1 MVVDDSQQFVRQ
13 FPTFVIFLG
22 PVVTVLYLLAAAG
35 GKQQTLP
42 CVDSSLMLMD
52 LPTPPQAV
60 LIWGVSRHCPYSG
73 HADELRSV
81 WSEATIC
88 VAIGVIVLGTL
99 FLLKNHYRLARD
111 ILDTANKAAKAHWS
125 VFWTV
130 LIGQTTVGHRKG
142 RKTDRFSR
150 FNYPVCECYLECFYL
165 YSCFPPGL
173 SLGIKVRL
181 DTFFSSDEHMLTRP
195 GRL

>member
-1 MVVDDSQQFVRQ
+1 MV
-13 FPTFVIFLG
+13 
-22 PVVTVLYLLAAAG
+22 
-35 GKQQTLP
+35 
-42 CVDSSLMLMD
+42 
-52 LPTPPQAV
+52 
-60 LIWGVSRHCPYSG
+60 
-73 HADELRSV
+73 
-81 WSEATIC
+81 
-88 VAIGVIVLGTL
+88 GTL

-165 YSCFPPGL
+165 YSCFPP
-173 SLGIKVRL
+173 V
-181 DTFFSSDEHMLTRP
+181 
-195 GRL
+195 